1 MEISETGGTMKT
13 FEVKEDFYLD
23 GKKVKIISGG
33 MSLFSYCAGILARPT
48 GKIKSSGLQYG
59 GNVYSMESS
68 RKRERKV

>member
-33 MSLFSYCAGILARPT
+33 MHYFRTVPEYCAT
-48 GKIKSSGLQYG
+48 DWK
-59 GNVYSMESS
+59 N
-68 RKRERKV
+68 